1 MYEPKWVLPKTIDE
15 AVEALADESS
25 RPIAG
30 ATDLAVRIRADH
42 AGPATLVDLTGVPE
56 LAMIG
61 VDGDTLTIGAA
72 ASHAAV
78 SRHDIVAHRAAVLA
92 EACGTVGAPQI
103 RARGTIGGNL
113 ANASPAADASVAL
126 AALDAVAHAR
136 STRGEREVPVT
147 GLFAGPGQLRLEPDE
162 LLTHVTLALPR
173 AGASS
178 VYRKLGQRKAL
189 AIAIASV
196 AVTFDPTASAVRIA
210 LGSVAPTVVRADAA
224 EMVFA
229 EGWGSLEREAPTG
242 DSGGADARG
251 SARSRTELIEEVA
264 AKAARAS
271 SPIDDVRASAE
282 YRTIL
287 VRELTRTALEELC
300 LAEPRVSG

>member
-1 MYEPKWVLPKTIDE
+1 MYEPKWVFPKTIDE
-15 AVEALADESS
+15 AVAALADESAH
-25 RPIAG
+25 PIAG

-42 AGPATLVDLTGVPE
+42 GGPGTLVDLTGVPE
-56 LAMIG
+56 LAMIS

-72 ASHAAV
+72 ASHAVVA
-78 SRHDIVAHRAAVLA
+78 RHDVVKRRAAVLA

-113 ANASPAADASVAL
+113 ANASPAADATAAL

-147 GLFAGPGQLRLEPDE
+147 GLFAGPGQARLEPDE
-162 LLTHVTLALPR
+162 LLTRVTLLLPP
-173 AGASS
+173 AGTSS
-178 VYRKLGQRKAL
+178 AYRKLGQRKAL

-196 AVTFDPTASAVRIA
+196 AVTFDQTAGAVRIA
-210 LGSVAPTVVRADAA
+210 LGSVAPTVVRASRA
-224 EMVFA
+224 ERLFA
-229 EGWGSLEREAPTG
+229 DGWSATAQ
-242 DSGGADARG
+242 ADCPDDMMG
-251 SARSRTELIEEVA
+251 LIEEVA
-264 AKAARAS
+264 ATAAHAS

-300 LAEPRVSG
+300 LAEPRVSE

>member
-1 MYEPKWVLPKTIDE
+1 MYEPKWVFPRTIDDSL
-15 AVEALADESS
+15 EALADESAHA
-25 RPIAG
+25 IAG

-42 AGPATLVDLTGVPE
+42 GGPATLVDLTGVPE
-56 LAMIG
+56 LARVA

-72 ASHAAV
+72 ATHAAV
-78 SRHDIVAHRAAVLA
+78 TRHDAVRQRVAVLA
-92 EACGTVGAPQI
+92 EACGTVGAPQV

-113 ANASPAADASVAL
+113 ANASPAADATGAL

-136 STRGEREVPVT
+136 STRGEREIPVT

-162 LLTHVTLALPR
+162 LLTHVTLELPPP
-173 AGASS
+173 GASS
-178 VYRKLGQRKAL
+178 VYKKLGQRKAL

-196 AVTFDPTASAVRIA
+196 AVTFDPTACAVRIA
-210 LGSVAPTVVRADAA
+210 LGSVAPTVVRAEQA
-224 EMVFA
+224 ESTFA
-229 EGWGSLEREAPTG
+229 GRWSGVVGEGGVAGQGCRDEVMG
-242 DSGGADARG
+242 
-251 SARSRTELIEEVA
+251 LIEEVA
-264 AKAARAS
+264 AQAAGAS

>member
-1 MYEPKWVLPKTIDE
+1 MYEPKWVFPKTIDD
-15 AVEALADESS
+15 AVAELAEELAH
-25 RPIAG
+25 PVAG

-42 AGPATLVDLTGVPE
+42 GGPATLVDLTGVPE
-56 LAMIG
+56 LTMIG
-61 VDGDTLTIGAA
+61 LDGDTLAIGAT

-78 SRHDIVAHRAAVLA
+78 MRHDVVRARAAVLS
-92 EACGTVGAPQI
+92 EACGTVGAPQV

-113 ANASPAADASVAL
+113 ANASPAADATAAL

-147 GLFAGPGQLRLEPDE
+147 GLFAGPGQVQLEPDE
-162 LLTHVTLALPR
+162 LLTHVTLALPSP
-173 AGASS
+173 GAAS
-178 VYRKLGQRKAL
+178 VYKKLGQRKAL
-189 AIAIASV
+189 AIAIVSV
-196 AVTFDPTASAVRIA
+196 AVTFDPTAGAVRIA
-210 LGSVAPTVVRADAA
+210 LGSVAPTVVRATEA
-224 EMVFA
+224 ERMFA
-229 EGWGSLEREAPTG
+229 EGWVA
-242 DSGGADARG
+242 ARSAG
-251 SARSRTELIEEVA
+251 SAGDRTGFIEEVA
-264 AKAARAS
+264 AEAAGAS